1 MTTLIEGIDLEKS
14 FRTRYVETRVLNR
27 VCIRIGTSEIIAL
40 TGRSGSGKTTL
51 LNAIGLLAPP
61 DHGQYKINGE
71 EVDLSNIASHH
82 RVRRE
87 QFGFVF
93 QEFMLVDYMTA
104 RENVRLV
111 TRSKSDRIA
120 INAKIERLAEELEIE
135 HRLDHYPPQL
145 SGGQR
150 QRVAILR
157 AVMNSPKCI
166 FADEPTGNLDSTTG
180 ARVLRLLRGLKSKGC
195 AIVIATHD
203 QEIAASCQRQYQLT
217 DGTCEEITVN

>member
-1 MTTLIEGIDLEKS
+1 MSMLIEGLHLEKS
-14 FRTRYVETRVLNR
+14 FRTRYVETKVLDKVSIN
-27 VCIRIGTSEIIAL
+27 IGSSEIISL
-40 TGRSGSGKTTL
+40 TGKSGSGKTTL

-61 DHGQYKINGE
+61 DHGHYRVKGE

-82 RVRRE
+82 RIRRE
-87 QFGFVF
+87 RFGFVF

-111 TRSKSDRIA
+111 ASAESSRLE
-120 INAKIERLAEELEIE
+120 INAKIERLAAELEIE

-157 AVMNSPKCI
+157 AVMNSPECI
-166 FADEPTGNLDSTTG
+166 FADEPTGNLDSRTG
-180 ARVLRLLRGLKSKGC
+180 ARVLRLLRSLKSKGC
-195 AIVIATHD
+195 AVVIATHD
-203 QEIAASCQRQYQLT
+203 QEIAESCQRQYQLT
-217 DGTCEEITVN
+217 DGTCKEITTN